1 MAIIGHGIDITSVDR
16 IREMIADHG
25 NHFLNRV
32 FTDGER
38 ASAEAHASTERRVEH
53 FAGRFAAKEAGLKAI
68 GTGWRDGIAWTDVEV
83 VNEPSGAP
91 SLRYHNKAK
100 EVADQIGARRMHIS
114 ISHAAGVAM
123 ASVILES

>member
-16 IREMIADHG
+16 IREMIADHADR
-25 NHFLNRV
+25 FLHRV
-32 FTDGER
+32 FTEAER
-38 ASAEAHASTERRVEH
+38 ASAAAHASTERRVEH

-83 VNEPSGAP
+83 VNEPSGMP

-100 EVADQIGARRMHIS
+100 EIADQLGTRRTHIS